1 MKRHFSAMTA
11 QQAPAPRQARL
22 LGADQT
28 ASTKA
33 QRMTGGTVTAN
44 SATARTVRVVLET
57 LLNRLARSQP
67 NGPAAAGGRGSAAS
81 GSSCV
86 TSVIC
91 QRGSP
96 SPRLRG
102 EGWGEGPLFPA
113 QASTC
118 HREAPPLTRKP
129 RKYAASDLSLQAGR
143 GRAQRRV
150 YPVHSYRSTSA
161 TERL

>member
-11 QQAPAPRQARL
+11 QQAPAPGEARR

-44 SATARTVRVVLET
+44 SATATTVRIVLET

-67 NGPAAAGGRGSAAS
+67 NGPAPAGGRGSAAS
-81 GSSCV
+81 ERSCV

-96 SPRLRG
+96 SPRLRT
-102 EGWGEGPLFPA
+102 L
-113 QASTC
+113 
-118 HREAPPLTRKP
+118 
-129 RKYAASDLSLQAGR
+129 AGR
-143 GRAQRRV
+143 G
-150 YPVHSYRSTSA
+150 
-161 TERL
+161 LG